1 MISRIWHGW
10 TTPEN
15 ADRYEE
21 LLRNEII
28 PGIAKKEIDGYK
40 SFQLLKRSLE
50 NEVEFITL
58 LRFDSWEAVK
68 KFAGED
74 YKHAYVPAK
83 AREILKRFDDRAR
96 HYEVREQWDYE

>member
-21 LLRNEII
+21 LLRSEII
-28 PGIAKKEIDGYK
+28 PGIAKKEISGYK
-40 SFQLLKRSLE
+40 SFQLLRRSLE
-50 NEVEFITL
+50 NEVEFITI

-68 KFAGED
+68 EFAGED
-74 YKHAYVPAK
+74 YKHSYVPAE
-83 AREILKRFDDRAR
+83 ARKILKRFDDRAR
-96 HYEVREQWDYE
+96 HYQIREQREYE